1 MKNPWKPL
9 TGILAV
15 LLVGSIVLQAM
26 GLNPFAGLASRIGQ
40 GRSEASATELIPL
53 KVAIAGAGSPGS
65 NAPGFGVAMAIGAF
79 EA

>member
-1 MKNPWKPL
+1 
-9 TGILAV
+9 
-15 LLVGSIVLQAM
+15 M